1 MGYKLKKH
9 SKVPM
14 VCVGC
19 GIDAIAGLVDI
30 RRPYFGNWKNFQ
42 IKNLSLYEKVL
53 DPMMK
58 TTMNE
63 DVIRYLN

>member
-1 MGYKLKKH
+1 
-9 SKVPM
+9 M

-30 RRPYFGNWKNFQ
+30 RRPYFGNWNNFQ